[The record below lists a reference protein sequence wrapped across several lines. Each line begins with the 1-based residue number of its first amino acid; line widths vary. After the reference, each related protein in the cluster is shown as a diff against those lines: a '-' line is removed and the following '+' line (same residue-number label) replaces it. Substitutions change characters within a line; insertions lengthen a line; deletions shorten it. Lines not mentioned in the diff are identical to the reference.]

1 MTLPQSEN
9 LSALVDFEQ
18 LSTEEIHTLLTPL
31 GFNDCDA
38 VFHVLRRL
46 FSAPESGAW
55 RAELVP
61 YLLTRASSSANPDQV
76 IVNLDRFLLNV
87 PDRARLTRFLV
98 ENQRGVDILA
108 VLFAGSQFLTETLL
122 RSPEYLE
129 RLVQHQHLSQP
140 HNVADL
146 YHEARQVLERFDET
160 EDQLDALRRMHHWE
174 MLRIGACD
182 LLDLFDMPTAT
193 RQLSHL
199 ADALVQ
205 VCLEIASDQTGID
218 PAGFIV
224 VALGKLGGNEVNY
237 SSDIDLL
244 FLTESDASACHGL
257 GQRLINNLS
266 EVTHDG
272 FLYRVDMRLRPWG
285 RVGALVTSTGA
296 YLTYL
301 EKHAALWEKQALLK
315 ARIIAGDI
323 DAGNAFFERLYP
335 LIFAS
340 IGDNVRSEVHAMK
353 LMTEAYLIQKGRDW
367 GEVKLGEGSI
377 RDIEFVTQ
385 VLQLRHKL
393 RGGNTLDTL
402 ALLSSGELFNSE
414 DYRTLVDGYIFL
426 RTIEHYLQMMHYQQ
440 TNRLPRETEALH
452 YLARRLGF
460 EGVDADELFL
470 ERYRQHCKAI
480 RAVYLRHME
489 EDDMDNPTQSSLPT
503 SHTGMDRHL
512 ASLDPS
518 YAELYSP
525 EDIQLH
531 ARMAAQLGPDTLVQ
545 LDAANLEGNLW
556 RVTIIGY
563 DYPGVL
569 SLICGLMF
577 VYGFSIH
584 DGEVYTYELAEPDPA
599 SAREKIVDTFTVES
613 LHEPV
618 DQQTWQ
624 RYEEELADLLKMM
637 DAGGRREA
645 RGRLAKRVTTTFHTA
660 AESVPTLYPIEIEID
675 NQISERNTVLHIDA
689 PDTRGFLYELSN
701 SLAYNRINIVRVRIK
716 SIGSR
721 VEDTLYVTDYE
732 GRKVIDP
739 ERQREL
745 RAAIVL
751 IKHFTHLLPY
761 SPNPESALLHFREL
775 IGQVFRQPDWPDD
788 LISLQ
793 QPKVLNALARLLGI
807 SDFLWDD
814 FLRLQYANL
823 FPVVQ
828 DVDAL
833 AEARSKEELQEEL
846 LHKLDLSL
854 TGGGK
859 VVPPGWRR
867 TLNAF
872 KDREMFRI
880 DMRHILG
887 HIEQFGDF
895 SSELTDLS
903 EVTVETAAR
912 LCQEELSLE
921 YGQPFGSNGI
931 CPFTIFALGKCGG
944 RELGFASDIEL
955 MFIYGGNCQI
965 AGEQPISTAEYYEKV
980 VQLFLGA
987 ISARRKGVFTID
999 LQLRPYGD
1007 AGHMAVSLEGF
1018 KRYFSP
1024 QGPAWAYERQALIK
1038 LRPIAGNPELG
1049 AAVASLRDA
1058 YVYSGELYDTKAMR
1072 AMRERQLRH
1081 MVAGGSFNAKYSLGG
1096 LVDIEYLVQ
1105 GLQITHGVDNPTLR
1119 LTNTREAMSALHK
1132 QGFLS
1137 TEDYRSLHKA
1147 HTFLRW
1153 LIDALRVVRGNSKDL
1168 SIPSIESEEFAFLTR
1183 RLRFGSDREQFQED
1197 LQSHTSAV
1205 QEMNTRLLP
1214 SSE

>member
-18 LSTEEIHTLLTPL
+18 LSTEEIHALLTPL

-38 VFHVLRRL
+38 VFHVLRQL
-46 FSAPESGAW
+46 FSAPETRAW
-55 RAELVP
+55 RAELLP
-61 YLLTRASSSANPDQV
+61 YLLTRAGSSANPDQV
-76 IVNLDRFLLNV
+76 IVSLDRFLLNV
-87 PDRARLTRFLV
+87 SDRTRITRFLA

-129 RLVQHQHLSQP
+129 RLVEHQHLSQP
-140 HNVADL
+140 HSVTDL
-146 YHEARQVLERFDET
+146 YHQARQALETLDET
-160 EDQLDALRRMHHWE
+160 ADQLDALRRMHHWE

-205 VCLEIASDQTGID
+205 VCLEIAAGQTGID
-218 PAGFIV
+218 LAGFIV

-244 FLTESDASACHGL
+244 FLTEGDASACHAL
-257 GQRLINNLS
+257 GQRLIHNLS
-266 EVTHDG
+266 EVTPDG

-323 DAGNAFFERLYP
+323 EAGNIFFDHLYSFV
-335 LIFAS
+335 FAS
-340 IGDNVRSEVHAMK
+340 INKNVRSEVHAMK
-353 LMTEAYLIQKGRDW
+353 QMTEAYLIQKGRDW

-385 VLQLRHKL
+385 VMQLRHNL
-393 RGGNTLDTL
+393 RGGNTLDAL
-402 ALLSSGELFNSE
+402 ALLSSRELINSE

-440 TNRLPRETEALH
+440 TNRLPRETEALR

-460 EGVDADELFL
+460 VGVDADELFL
-470 ERYRQHCKAI
+470 ERYRQHSKAI

-489 EDDMDNPTQSSLPT
+489 KDDMDNPTNPNQANA
-503 SHTGMDRHL
+503 HTGMDRHL

-525 EDIQLH
+525 EEIHLH

-545 LDAANLEGNLW
+545 LDAANLEGNIW

-584 DGEVYTYELAEPDPA
+584 DGEVYTYERAERD
-599 SAREKIVDTFTVES
+599 SAGGREKIVDTFTVES
-613 LHEPV
+613 NHGPV
-618 DQQTWQ
+618 DQLTWK
-624 RYEEELADLLKMM
+624 RYEEELADLLKTM
-637 DAGGRREA
+637 DSGGRREA
-645 RGRLAKRVTTTFHTA
+645 RGRLAKRVTTTFHATA
-660 AESVPTLYPIEIEID
+660 EAVPTLYPIEIEID
-675 NQISERNTVLHIDA
+675 NDISERNTVLHIDA

-721 VEDTLYVTDYE
+721 VQDTLYVTDYE

-775 IGQVFRQPDWPDD
+775 IGQVFRQPDWPDE

-833 AEARSKEELQEEL
+833 AAAHSKEELQAEL
-846 LHKLDLSL
+846 SRKLDLSHA
-854 TGGGK
+854 GGGGS
-859 VVPPGWRR
+859 VPPGWRR

-895 SSELTDLS
+895 SRELTDLS
-903 EVTVETAAR
+903 EVTVETTAR
-912 LCQEELSLE
+912 LCQEELNLE
-921 YGQPFGSNGI
+921 YGQPFGEEDV
-931 CPFTIFALGKCGG
+931 CPFTIFGLGKCGG

-955 MFIYGGNCQI
+955 MFIYDANCLVGG
-965 AGEQPISTAEYYEKV
+965 ELPISSAEFYEKA
-980 VQLFLGA
+980 VQRFLGA
-987 ISARRKGVFTID
+987 ISARRKGIFTID

-1024 QGPAWAYERQALIK
+1024 QGPAWAYERQSLIK
-1038 LRPIAGNPELG
+1038 LRPIAGDAELG
-1049 AAVASLRDA
+1049 AAVTKLRDA
-1058 YVYSGELYDTKAMR
+1058 YVYSGEPYDTKAMR

-1081 MVAGGSFNAKYSLGG
+1081 LVAGGTFNAKYSLGG

-1105 GLQITHGVDNPTLR
+1105 GLQITHGFDNPGLR
-1119 LTNTREAMSALHK
+1119 LTNTREAMSAIHK
-1132 QGFLS
+1132 HGLLT
-1137 TEDYRSLHKA
+1137 TEDYRALHKA

-1153 LIDALRVVRGNSKDL
+1153 LIDGLRVVRGNSKDL
-1168 SIPSIESEEFAFLTR
+1168 SIPPFDSEEFAFLTR
-1183 RLRFGSDREQFQED
+1183 RLRFGNDKGQFQED
-1197 LQSHTSAV
+1197 LQRHINTV
-1205 QEMNTRLLP
+1205 QEMNTQLLHSP
-1214 SSE
+1214 E